1 MRASDADE
9 VAEEIEYVEE
19 DDESDDSEGFISQNI
34 NDVDN
39 KDDEI
44 VLNRYL
50 VFYRQIRIGKNI
62 VLY

>member
-1 MRASDADE
+1 MQASDADE

-50 VFYRQIRIGKNI
+50 VFYRQIRIEENI